1 MGQRCV
7 VFLIS
12 LFLDKRSIQQRS
24 IQVENLSWGSGVGE
38 ARDIVTIQ
46 MYYLQLEPIG
56 TFFMIAFILIIGIQF
71 VGMIQ
76 HRLMTLSH
84 IVATTNKTFNAAEE
98 RLQNK

>member
-1 MGQRCV
+1 M
-7 VFLIS
+7 
-12 LFLDKRSIQQRS
+12 
-24 IQVENLSWGSGVGE
+24 SWGSAVGE

-56 TFFMIAFILIIGIQF
+56 TFFMVAFILIIGIQG

>member
-1 MGQRCV
+1 M
-7 VFLIS
+7 
-12 LFLDKRSIQQRS
+12 
-24 IQVENLSWGSGVGE
+24 
-38 ARDIVTIQ
+38 TIQ
-46 MYYLQLEPIG
+46 MHYLELEPIG
-56 TFFMIAFILIIGIQF
+56 AFFMLFFIFIIGIQG